1 MKIKKY
7 FAADIRQALD
17 MARRDHGPD
26 VVILSNR
33 KVLGGI
39 ELVAAKDYD
48 EKLFANGKSVNE
60 SSHNNV
66 AIENKSHQIKSE
78 NKEIETTIDFDLSG
92 GITKPRTSH
101 QLVTTKQSQKNQT
114 AKQQVWTNDKVLQ
127 QMQVEIQSIKELLR
141 QQMSGLAWGTIG
153 REHPLWAN
161 LLRQLSAFGL
171 SSHISRELVENV
183 PDGQDYNQAWNSV
196 LSLLANRIPKNK
208 PIHLTPGQ
216 GVMFVGAAGVGKTT
230 TLAKYAT
237 KHAMK
242 YGPDNLI
249 LASTDTFRVGAREQ
263 LRSYGRLLSVPV
275 RTIHNADELKDLFS
289 VSNNQKV
296 KLIDTAGLSHGDG
309 AHDEQID
316 LLRQVSEYCKTAF
329 VFSATDQIEAMQRV
343 LNSYRCLNPE
353 VCVPCKI
360 DEASSF
366 GELISLLINENMA
379 MAAICNGQKVPD
391 DIENINSE
399 KLVERAEK
407 IMHQNK
413 PLFNETKIEQDYGNY
428 EFQRM
433 EVK

>member
-48 EKLFANGKSVNE
+48 ENLFNNENSANE
-60 SSHNNV
+60 STHSNQL
-66 AIENKSHQIKSE
+66 AIENKTKRV
-78 NKEIETTIDFDLSG
+78 KTETTVDFDLTASN
-92 GITKPRTSH
+92 
-101 QLVTTKQSQKNQT
+101 TTKQRTNRKTTNSDQT
-114 AKQQVWTNDKVLQ
+114 KVNNANKQQVWTNDKVLQ
-127 QMQVEIQSIKELLR
+127 QMQLEIQSIKELLR

-171 SSHISRELVENV
+171 SSHISRELVENI
-183 PDGQDYNQAWNSV
+183 PDSQDYSQAWNSV

-208 PIHLTPGQ
+208 SIHLTPGQ
-216 GVMFVGAAGVGKTT
+216 GVMFVGAAGAGKTT
-230 TLAKYAT
+230 TLAKFAT

-296 KLIDTAGLSHGDG
+296 KLIDTAGLSNSDG
-309 AHDEQID
+309 SHDEQID
-316 LLRQVSEYCKTAF
+316 LLRQVSEYCKTAL
-329 VFSATDQIEAMQRV
+329 VFSATDQIESMQRV

-353 VCVPCKI
+353 VCIPCKT

-366 GELISLLINENMA
+366 GELISLLINENLP

-391 DIENINSE
+391 DIENINGE
-399 KLVERAEK
+399 KLVKRAEK
-407 IMHQNK
+407 IMQQNR
-413 PLFNETKIEQDYGNY
+413 PLFNETKIEQDFGNY